1 MNALPLARLLV
12 VDDEAASMQALCD
25 TLQDHGYETAGFTTG
40 EAALQ
45 ALRETRF
52 DVLLTDLMMPGMG
65 GVALLTAA
73 LEIDPQ
79 IVGVLVTG
87 AGTIE
92 TAVQAMKAGALDYV
106 LKPVKLG
113 AILPVLARAVTIR
126 RLRLEN
132 MELRDTVAIHGLSQA
147 IAHTLDPNVL
157 LDKIADAAL
166 AQFQADEVSIMLVG
180 GDGRSLYVAAV
191 RGAGRDALLGSR
203 VAVGEGIAGWVA
215 ARREPLILEGEV
227 KDPRMASLHPRADI
241 QSALSMPMITRNQV
255 IGVINI
261 NCTRRRG
268 AFTFG
273 QVKMLSIFTNAAAA
287 GIEAARLH
295 SDQRRID
302 ARYHDVLQMVG
313 DGIVSIDAEQRIVIF
328 NAGAEALFG
337 YTPQEAIGQPIG
349 MLLPAELAEVHRRHV
364 QAFAQGDQASR
375 AMDGRSRV
383 VGRRK
388 DGSLFDAEV
397 GISWRPEEGKMLCTA
412 VVRGVA
418 ARVLQEEKVAR
429 LTRIHAVMGS
439 INSAVVRS
447 RDHRELARE
456 ACRVAVEEGGFGIA
470 WIGRLDPVALTV
482 EPTSSAGV
490 DAELML
496 AANAALPLGR
506 GVAGRAFAEQRPAY
520 SADIANEP
528 GPGSPF
534 RDEAIRRGYRS
545 AAVLPLRV
553 GGATVGFLVL
563 YAPAANYFDSE
574 EQGLLTRLANDI
586 SFGMEHLFNL
596 DQLSIAHRAVE
607 QERELLAQRV
617 AERTAALALSNQQ
630 LLEKEQLLS
639 ESQRIAHIG
648 GWSWTL
654 KGPMLWTD
662 EAYRILGVSR
672 QAFTPTVESLLDR
685 IHPEDRQQT
694 QRWFQACAAGE
705 GPDDLVIRVLLP
717 DGRVRFVSGR
727 GELTYDAEN
736 RPIQMA
742 GTVQDITARRET
754 ELALVAAREAA
765 DSANRAKSAFLAAM
779 SHEIRT
785 PMNGVIGMVEV
796 LSHSRLSEP
805 QADAVRTIRASAFA
819 LLGLIDDILD
829 FSKIEAGRLEL
840 ERSPLALPE
849 LIESVCDTL
858 LPVAIDKD
866 VELSLFISP
875 QVPAKVWADPT
886 RLRQILFNLAGNA
899 IKFSA
904 GRAQRHGRVSL
915 RADVAAGA
923 PPRLVLIFADNG
935 IGIAPEMLPQLFTS
949 FTQAEGSTTRR
960 FGGTGLG
967 LAICKRLVTLMNG
980 QIDVQ
985 STLGM
990 GSTFTVT
997 LPLET
1002 VAGSTGRPGL
1012 DLTGLEC
1019 IVAGSDVNVDDLRVY
1034 LEHAG
1039 ARVHWV
1045 ADVGAAARR
1054 AAGLSRPVVIH
1065 NTRRDMPSVDALHTA
1080 FAATP
1085 DVRHL
1090 LIARGR
1096 RRRARVI
1103 AAHMITL
1110 DGNSLRR
1117 TALLRAVAVAA
1128 GRASPEV
1135 LHDSGVEHLAHEQG
1149 VPPTVAK
1156 ARAQGRLILV
1166 AEDDEVNQKVILR
1179 QLEVLGYAAEVAANG
1194 TEALQLWHA
1203 GRHGLL
1209 LTDLHMPGMD
1219 GYALAEAIRREEVE
1233 GGLGGSGR
1241 MPILAL
1247 TANALRGEALRAQ
1260 AAGMDEYL
1268 TKPLQLH
1275 LLEAALAKWLPRGDA
1290 VTTPATLAGELYE
1303 APRNVQDAPAVDV
1316 AVLKGL
1322 VGDDPEIVREFLAD
1336 YRTSAGRLATELR
1349 AAQTADDARAIGA
1362 IAHKLKSSSRSVGA
1376 LALGDL
1382 CAELENASRTHRREG
1397 ILRGMAQFELALL
1410 AVDAQ
1415 ISDLLARR

>member
-40 EAALQ
+40 EAALR

-113 AILPVLARAVTIR
+113 AILPVLSRAVTIR

-180 GDGRSLYVAAV
+180 DDGRSLYVAAV

-287 GIEAARLH
+287 GIEAARLYT
-295 SDQRRID
+295 DQRRID

-349 MLLPAELAEVHRRHV
+349 MLLPAELAEAHRGHV
-364 QAFAQGDQASR
+364 RAFDRPSST
-375 AMDGRSRV
+375 MTGRSPLI
-383 VGRRK
+383 GRRK
-388 DGSLFDAEV
+388 DGSLFNVEV
-397 GISWRPEEGKMLCTA
+397 SISKRQEDGKTLYTA
-412 VVRGVA
+412 VVRDVT
-418 ARVLQEEKVAR
+418 ARILQDEKVAR
-429 LTRIHAVMGS
+429 LTRIHTVVSA
-439 INSAVVRS
+439 INSAIVRS
-447 RDHRELARE
+447 RDRRELARE

-490 DAELML
+490 DAELRL
-496 AANAALPLGR
+496 SANAALPLGR

-534 RDEAIRRGYRS
+534 RDEAVRRGYRS

-553 GGATVGFLVL
+553 DSATVGFLVL
-563 YAPAANYFDSE
+563 YAPAANYFDSA
-574 EQGLLTRLANDI
+574 EQELLNRLANDI
-586 SFGMEHLFNL
+586 SFGLEHLVNL

-617 AERTAALALSNQQ
+617 AERTAALTLTNEQ
-630 LLEKEQLLS
+630 LLEKGHLLS
-639 ESQRIAHIG
+639 ESQRIAHVG
-648 GWSWTL
+648 GWSWDL
-654 KGPMLWTD
+654 KGPVKWSD
-662 EAYRILGVSR
+662 ETYRIFGV
-672 QAFTPTVESLLDR
+672 TPDVFNPNVNYFVKRL
-685 IHPEDRQQT
+685 HPEDRPAMR
-694 QRWFQACAAGE
+694 RWLEAGAAGAS
-705 GPDDLVIRVLLP
+705 PDELVFRIVLT
-717 DGRVRFVSGR
+717 DGTVRFISGR
-727 GELTYDAEN
+727 GELKYDAEH
-736 RPIQMA
+736 RPVEMA
-742 GTVQDITARRET
+742 GTIQDITARKET
-754 ELALVAAREAA
+754 ELALIAARELA
-765 DSANRAKSAFLAAM
+765 DSANRAKSVFLATM

-935 IGIAPEMLPQLFTS
+935 IGIAPEILPQLFTS

-1002 VAGSTGRPGL
+1002 VEGSTGRPGL

-1019 IVAGSDVNVDDLRVY
+1019 IVAGSDVNVDDLRAY

-1054 AAGLSRPVVIH
+1054 AVGLSRPVVIH
-1065 NTRRDMPSVDALHTA
+1065 NTRRDMPSVGALHTA

-1096 RRRARVI
+1096 RRRARMI
-1103 AAHMITL
+1103 AADMVTL

-1149 VPPTVAK
+1149 APPTIAE

-1179 QLEVLGYAAEVAANG
+1179 QLEVLGYAAEIAANG
-1194 TEALQLWHA
+1194 TEALQLWRA
-1203 GRHGLL
+1203 GQHGLL
-1209 LTDLHMPGMD
+1209 LTDLHMPEMD

-1233 GGLGGSGR
+1233 RGLGGSGR

-1275 LLEAALAKWLPRGDA
+1275 LLEAALAKWLPRDDA

-1303 APRNVQDAPAVDV
+1303 APGNVQDAPAVDV

-1349 AAQTADDARAIGA
+1349 AAQSADDTRAIGA

-1397 ILRGMAQFELALL
+1397 ILRGMVQFELALL